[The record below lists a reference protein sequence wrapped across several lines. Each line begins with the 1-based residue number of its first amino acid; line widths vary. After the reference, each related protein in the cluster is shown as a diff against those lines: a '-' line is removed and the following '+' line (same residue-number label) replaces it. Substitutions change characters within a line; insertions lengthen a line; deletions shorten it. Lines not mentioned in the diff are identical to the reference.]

1 VPVMDGVQHPNDTSG
16 KVRRAGTLRFE
27 PHQ

>member
-1 VPVMDGVQHPNDTSG
+1 LDGAQHPNDTGG

-27 PHQ
+27 PERMS